1 MERIELTAD
10 EAMTELCLAYN
21 DAVIDPEHEFTVRQF
36 AKKANLSYSHAACVL
51 NRGVTDGS
59 LTVRRVRADTGRW
72 VSAYR
77 WAS

>member
-10 EAMTELCLAYN
+10 EAMAELCQAYS

-36 AKKANLSYSHAACVL
+36 AARANLSYSHASCVL
-51 NRGVTDGS
+51 DRCVTDGS

-72 VSAYR
+72 VSAFR